1 MSLLTATSIIGPWF
15 LSAARSDGNEQTTV
29 DAFRIAALP
38 LNPWMEP
45 YFLQMHTTCDPNP
58 IFVPVILTYYMDSK
72 LNTIYGSV
80 WKICGTGSRV
90 IYHELTEVNR
100 YISYPKDYST
110 LNLSISTSDYS
121 TSAKLPAKHSIYT
134 IFPTFQTAVTT
145 VS

>member
-1 MSLLTATSIIGPWF
+1 LLTATSIIGPWF
-15 LSAARSDGNEQTTV
+15 LSAARSDGKEQTTEE
-29 DAFRIAALP
+29 AFRIAALP

-90 IYHELTEVNR
+90 IYQELTEV
-100 YISYPKDYST
+100 K
-110 LNLSISTSDYS
+110 
-121 TSAKLPAKHSIYT
+121 
-134 IFPTFQTAVTT
+134 
-145 VS
+145 